1 MHFVKVSINN
11 NIFQQKPKHPFLA
24 RFLRNTSFDDSSA
37 AIESRSI
44 RLNYPD
50 HLSKYW
56 IVADYKQLLVKHHN
70 CL

>member
-1 MHFVKVSINN
+1 MC
-11 NIFQQKPKHPFLA
+11 FQVNDYSFLA

-56 IVADYKQLLVKHHN
+56 IVTEAP
-70 CL
+70 